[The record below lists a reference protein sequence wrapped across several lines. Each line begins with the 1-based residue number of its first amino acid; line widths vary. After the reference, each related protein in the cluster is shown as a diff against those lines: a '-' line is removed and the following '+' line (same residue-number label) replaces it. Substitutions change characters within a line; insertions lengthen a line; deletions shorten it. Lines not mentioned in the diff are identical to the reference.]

1 MKEPYF
7 IETIKVVD
15 GKFLNLP
22 YHMERMNNTMIAF
35 FNTTMFV
42 ELWKGD
48 IPEELHTGI
57 VKCRIIYSY
66 CSGVKVEYERYHIRK
81 ISSLKLIHADNLD
94 YSFKYADRSSLNAL
108 IQQKGDCDDILI
120 VKNGY
125 ITDTSFSNVLFE
137 NASGLY
143 TPSTCL
149 LAGTKR
155 KQLLDKG
162 IIKQAE
168 ISVDN
173 IKDYN
178 KLYII
183 NAMIDL
189 DDNVVVDTIDIL

>member
-1 MKEPYF
+1 MNEPYF

-15 GKFLNLP
+15 GQFLNLS
-22 YHMERMNNTMIAF
+22 YHMERMNATMIAF

-42 ELWKGD
+42 ELWIGD
-48 IPEELHTGI
+48 IPEELRTGV

-66 CSGVKVEYERYHIRK
+66 RSVNVEYERYYIRR
-81 ISSLKLIHADNLD
+81 INTLKLVYTDSLD
-94 YSFKYADRSSLNAL
+94 YSFKYADRNSLNSL
-108 IQQKGDCDDILI
+108 LQQKDDCDDILI

-125 ITDTSFSNVLFE
+125 ITDTSYSNVVFE
-137 NASGLY
+137 DASGLY

-155 KQLLDKG
+155 KQLLKKG

-168 ISVDN
+168 IRAEDIPKYS
-173 IKDYN
+173 
-178 KLYII
+178 KLHII

-189 DDNVVVDTIDIL
+189 HDNVKLNISDLL

>member
-1 MKEPYF
+1 MNEPYF

-15 GKFLNLP
+15 GQFLNLS
-22 YHMERMNNTMIAF
+22 YHMERMNATMITF

-42 ELWKGD
+42 ELWIGD
-48 IPEELHTGI
+48 IPEELRTGV

-66 CSGVKVEYERYHIRK
+66 RSVNVEYERYYIRR
-81 ISSLKLIHADNLD
+81 INTLKLVYTDSLD
-94 YSFKYADRSSLNAL
+94 YSFKYADRNSLNSL
-108 IQQKGDCDDILI
+108 LQQKDDCDDILI

-125 ITDTSFSNVLFE
+125 ITDTSYSNVVFE
-137 NASGLY
+137 DASGLY

-155 KQLLDKG
+155 KQLLKKG

-168 ISVDN
+168 IREEDIPKYS
-173 IKDYN
+173 
-178 KLYII
+178 KLHII

-189 DDNVVVDTIDIL
+189 HDNVKLNISDLL